1 MTRVALRGLATRR
14 LRAAL
19 TALAIVLGVALV
31 AGTFVLT
38 DSITGAFN
46 SIFQTI
52 YKNTDATVTGRNAI
66 DSSANGGAGGGSGNG
81 NSVPA
86 FSQALLGR
94 VLALPGV
101 KDAVGDVSGS
111 LQVVVNGKAIT
122 SGGAPNLG
130 FSVNP
135 SKPQFSSLK
144 LVSGSWPGPTGVVI
158 DTDTASKKNL
168 HPGDTIGVQGTG
180 KVVALRI
187 SGLVKFGSASSLGGA
202 TLAGLALPTAQR
214 LLGEVGK
221 LDEIRAGAKPGI
233 SPQQLVKQIRQILP
247 PATQVRTG
255 AQQAQQDSS
264 SITSFLSFLKTFLL
278 VFAGVSLFV
287 GSFVIANS
295 LSITI
300 AQRTR
305 EFGTLRTLG
314 ASRRQV
320 RRAILI
326 ESLIIG
332 SFASVVGLLVGLG
345 LAQLLFAL
353 FNAAG
358 LTLPNS
364 GTVIEARTVIVS
376 ILVGVVV
383 TVLASLRPA
392 IRATRVEPIAAVREG
407 ATIPDGR
414 LAKYRTAGSAA
425 TVALGV
431 VGLLLGLFVASGTAP
446 VLILMGIGAVLI
458 FIGVALL
465 SARAVPTLAT
475 WLGWPATK
483 IAGATGRLARDNAR
497 RNPQRTASTASAL
510 MIGLALVTFVSVLAA
525 GIISDFKGAV
535 DSIFTGDYAITAQNN
550 FSPISV
556 SAGQAATTAPGVLA
570 VGNVRAGEGQVFGS
584 NEQLTAVNPQ
594 VAAVVRLDWTHGSQ
608 AVFATL
614 GSNGAFTSNSYAS
627 SHHLSI
633 GSPLVVTTPTG
644 THIPLVVKGIFKP
657 PSGGS
662 PFGSVTMS
670 AATWDRFYQQPQNL
684 YTLVRMSGGE
694 TAANEAA
701 LTHAMAPFPNAKVQ
715 TRQTFI
721 NNQISGLSSI
731 LNILYVLLA
740 LSIIVS
746 LFGIVNT
753 LVLSVFERTR
763 EIGMLRA
770 VGASRRQ
777 IRRMIRYES
786 VITAMIG
793 SVIGILLGIAFGALL
808 AARDSSSIAF
818 VIPVGSLII
827 FLIASWIVGL
837 LAAIFPARRAAKL
850 KPLEAL
856 AYE

>member
-19 TALAIVLGVALV
+19 TAVAIVLGVALV

-52 YKNTDATVTGRNAI
+52 YRNTDATVTGRNAI
-66 DSSANGGAGGGSGNG
+66 DSSANGGAGGNG

-86 FSQALLGR
+86 FSESLLPR
-94 VLALPGV
+94 VLALPDV
-101 KDAVGDVSGS
+101 KDAIGDVSGS
-111 LQVVVNGKAIT
+111 LQVVINGKAIT

-144 LVSGSWPGPTGVVI
+144 LVSGSWPGPDSVVI
-158 DTDTASKKNL
+158 DTNTASKKNL
-168 HPGDTIGVQGTG
+168 HAGETVGIQGVGP
-180 KVVALRI
+180 VVPLRI

-202 TLAGLALPTAQR
+202 TLAGLQLATAQR
-214 LLGEVGK
+214 LLGKVGK
-221 LDEIRAGAKPGI
+221 LDEIRASAKSGV
-233 SPQQLVKQIRQILP
+233 SPQQLVNQIKPVLP
-247 PATQVRTG
+247 PDAQVRTG

-278 VFAGVSLFV
+278 VFAGVALFV

-314 ASRRQV
+314 ASRRQI

-326 ESLIIG
+326 ESFAIG
-332 SFASVVGLLVGLG
+332 SVASVIGLLVGLG

-364 GTVIEARTVIVS
+364 GTVVKPRTIIVA
-376 ILVGVVV
+376 ILVGVIV

-407 ATIPDGR
+407 AELPEGR
-414 LAKYRTAGSAA
+414 LAKYRTVGSAG
-425 TVALGV
+425 TVAFGV
-431 VGLLLGLFVASGTAP
+431 IALLLGLFVASGTAAI
-446 VLILMGIGAVLI
+446 LILMGLGAVLI

-465 SARAVPTLAT
+465 SARIVPTLAT

-510 MIGLALVTFVSVLAA
+510 MIGLALVTFVSVLGA
-525 GIISDFKGAV
+525 GIIADFKNSV
-535 DSIFTGDYAITAQNN
+535 DQIFTGDYAITAQNN
-550 FSPISV
+550 FSPIPIA
-556 SAGQAATTAPGVLA
+556 AGQAANTAPGVTA

-584 NEQLTAVNPQ
+584 NDQLTAVNPQ
-594 VAAVVRLDWTHGSQ
+594 IAAVIKLNWIHGSQ
-608 AVFATL
+608 AVLAAL
-614 GSNGAFTSNSYAS
+614 GSNGAFTSDSYAS
-627 SHHLSI
+627 NHHLSI
-633 GSPLVVTTPTG
+633 GSPLTVTTPTG
-644 THIPLVVKGIFKP
+644 THIPLVLKGTFKP

-662 PFGSVTMS
+662 PFGTVTMS
-670 AATWDRFYQQPQNL
+670 AATWDRYYQQPENL

-694 TAANEAA
+694 TAANEKVLDRA
-701 LTHAMAPFPNAKVQ
+701 LAPFPNAKVQ
-715 TRQTFI
+715 SRQSFI
-721 NNQISGLSSI
+721 NNQIAGLSSI

-740 LSIIVS
+740 LSIVVS

-770 VGASRRQ
+770 VGTTRRQ
-777 IRRMIRYES
+777 VRRMIRHES
-786 VITAMIG
+786 VITAFIG
-793 SVIGILLGIAFGALL
+793 SIIGILLGIAFGALL
-808 AARDSSSIAF
+808 AARDSSTIAF

-850 KPLEAL
+850 QPLDAL